1 MVEVVASNDKCK
13 KSNSMGS
20 SKTWRFQEY
29 LKLRSNSDGKDA
41 FVLLNPSGSMPMRS
55 NKAKKENVVSKKG
68 NGKKCK
74 IVLSAHEKLYVM
86 NRKRTENSKQKS
98 FLPYRLG
105 LIGFF
110 TNKNRFTKN
119 LHPF

>member
-13 KSNSMGS
+13 KSNFMGS

-55 NKAKKENVVSKKG
+55 NKAKKESVVSKKG
-68 NGKKCK
+68 NSEKCK

-86 NRKRTENSKQKS
+86 NRKRKEISKQKS
-98 FLPYRLG
+98 FLPYKRG

-110 TNKNRFTKN
+110 TNRNRFTKN